1 LGKEAQLVASL
12 LRIIRY
18 SDQLKG
24 KLSMKK
30 LYQSEMRDEI
40 AKYAH
45 MRRDEV
51 FTEADIAHL
60 PMPIQRYFDYCGY
73 IGKPKMVN
81 AEVVWSD
88 SAIKMG
94 IDKPWMPLKTYQFN
108 SVPRPFR
115 IAYMQAKVMGFIP
128 FEGRD
133 LYTSEAGA
141 MLGKIAKII
150 TLFDNHDSQLA
161 QSGLATTFAESFI
174 IPSYILQPYIS
185 WSAMDDNV
193 VQGCIEYNGLQ
204 VIATFTF
211 DEMGRMIRYDT
222 QDRFMSLPKGEYA
235 KIPFSAICGDYIER
249 NGVKFASKMRAVWH
263 LESGDFEYYNG
274 MIADI
279 RHNLSIK

>member
-1 LGKEAQLVASL
+1 
-12 LRIIRY
+12 
-18 SDQLKG
+18 
-24 KLSMKK
+24 MKK
-30 LYQSEMRDEI
+30 LYQSEMNDEI

-45 MRRDEV
+45 LRPDER

-60 PMPIQRYFDYCGY
+60 PMPIQHYFEYCGY

-81 AEVVWSD
+81 AEVIWSD

-94 IDKPWMPLKTYQFN
+94 TDKPWMSLKTYQFN

-133 LYTSEAGA
+133 LYTSEEGA
-141 MLGKIAKII
+141 MLGKVAKFI
-150 TLFDNHDSQLA
+150 TLFDNHDKELA
-161 QSGLATTFAESFI
+161 QSGLATTFAESFL
-174 IPSYILQPYIS
+174 IPSYVLQPYIS
-185 WSAMDDNV
+185 WSAIDDNL

-235 KIPFSAICGDYIER
+235 KIPFSAICGEYIER
-249 NGVKFASKMRAVWH
+249 NGVKFPSKLSAVWH
-263 LESGDFEYYNG
+263 LETGDYEYYVG
-274 MIADI
+274 TIADI
-279 RHNLSIK
+279 RYNLNNG